1 VSFNWSV
8 VFAEGFADRMQDF
21 AHRLGQD
28 SWLLSTA
35 DQVLW
40 PHTVRTPANR
50 PVWREALMLDDQLIG
65 YLAGAGAR
73 PAAGQLLADCLV
85 ERVRSIL
92 LERQLHQAQVRL
104 IEEIKAHTDLEE
116 ALKFMELKALQS
128 QVNPHFLFNT
138 LSTIAG
144 LSIFESAVKTT
155 ELVQSLSRL
164 LRYSLRSI
172 GQMVALS
179 EELAYVN
186 DYLAIQKARFGDRI
200 AVETDISPHI
210 GAAQVPVLTLQPI
223 VENAIIHGLEAKMD
237 GQLRLEAR
245 ADGDRVVIMVIDN
258 GVGIDPVRLA
268 EIQELRAGMSG
279 RSHTT
284 GLGFANVHKRL
295 QHFFGTSYGLQLEST
310 PGQGT
315 RVTIALPLI
324 Q

>member
-1 VSFNWSV
+1 MSFSWSV
-8 VFAEGFADRMQDF
+8 IFSEGFADRMQDLAAWLDQEF
-21 AHRLGQD
+21 
-28 SWLLSTA
+28 WLLSVT

-40 PHTVRTPANR
+40 PHNASPETVRPA
-50 PVWREALMLDDQLIG
+50 WRERLALDDQVIG
-65 YLAGAGAR
+65 YLAGAGAQ
-73 PAAGQLLADCLV
+73 PPFGQLLAQCLL
-85 ERVRSIL
+85 ERVRGIL
-92 LERQLHQAQVRL
+92 LEKQLHQSQVRL

-144 LSIFESAVKTT
+144 LSIFESAAKTT

-200 AVETDISPHI
+200 AVETDISPAI
-210 GAAQVPVLTLQPI
+210 GTAQVPVLTLQPI

-237 GQLRLEAR
+237 GLLRLVAREEAE
-245 ADGDRVVIMVIDN
+245 RVVILVIDN
-258 GVGIDPVRLA
+258 GVGIEPARLA

-295 QHFFGTSYGLQLEST
+295 QHFFGTSYGLQLDSV

-315 RVTIALPLI
+315 KVTIALPLI